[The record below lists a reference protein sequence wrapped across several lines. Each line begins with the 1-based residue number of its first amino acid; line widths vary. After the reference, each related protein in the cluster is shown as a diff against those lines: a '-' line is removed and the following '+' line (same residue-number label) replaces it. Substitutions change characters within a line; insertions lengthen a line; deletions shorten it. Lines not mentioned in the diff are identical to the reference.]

1 MTYSLKIQET
11 PPKQACQQ
19 YFLREEARHGVK
31 RALTQWQQACDAW
44 LSAKCSIRNRKDF
57 EAIDQART
65 LKHRIDQASKDL
77 KQALQK
83 INAAS
88 KSSTIGGAMG
98 KGKCT
103 PRPSEIE
110 NGFCRAD

>member
-11 PPKQACQQ
+11 PRKPACQQ

-83 INAAS
+83 VNAVS
-88 KSSTIGGAMG
+88 NSSTTGRAMG